1 MKLLEKVGV
10 QIDAQM
16 EAAVNNARAAYTNGY
31 VGGYLEELAITKST
45 SNALTLGAGMLI
57 IQGFRI
63 VVDAPETFTLTA
75 LPASGVTLQYQLVA
89 GVTVADDS
97 QNSFASLRLQLT
109 ANLVQ
114 DDILGIGTGTYEIE
128 LCRLSVTSA
137 GILKVERTVEKIMA
151 RGLDGISFNPRDK
164 WVLGNSY
171 EATETGRDVVSYE
184 NGMYCCEKSH
194 IASDENKPGNTEY
207 WKLLLECTGGGS
219 DITVVQTTGQST
231 ADVMSQKAVTD
242 ALSTVS
248 GGGERIIAE
257 SVIMQSDD
265 SFEFPLL
272 TNIVEV
278 KGIASGAAGKIKF
291 LLSLPAFDIKDYEM
305 VDFTVLHAINEDLWF
320 LTSLAGSMWYDGM
333 GGEPA
338 MKIQNVSGEPAIIM
352 FYRRID

>member
-31 VGGYLEELAITKST
+31 VGGYLKELAITKSA
-45 SNALTLGAGMLI
+45 SNALTLGTGMLI

-63 VVDAPETFTLTA
+63 VVDTPETFTLAA

-97 QNSFASLRLQLT
+97 RNSSASLRLQLT
-109 ANLVQ
+109 ANLAQ
-114 DDILGIGTGTYEIE
+114 DDILGTGTGTYEIE

-137 GILKVERTVEKIMA
+137 GILKVERIVEKIMA

-207 WKLLLECTGGGS
+207 WKLLLECIGGGS
-219 DITVVQTTGQST
+219 NIAVVQTIGQST
-231 ADVMSQKAVTD
+231 TDVMSQKAVTD
-242 ALSTVS
+242 ALNSAG

-278 KGIASGAAGKIKF
+278 KGIASGVPDKIKF

-305 VDFTVLHAINEDLWF
+305 VDFTVLHAINEDLWY
-320 LTSLAGSMWYDGM
+320 LTSFVGSMWYDGM
-333 GGEPA
+333 GGEPS
-338 MKIQNVSGEPAIIM
+338 MKIHNVSGEPAIIM